1 MGIKLITL
9 SPRRQPFVLI
19 FLLFGSYLKPV
30 ELHHSAGFLCLI
42 EIFVI
47 RCVTESLGI
56 IYLIYIKGRS
66 RSFNQSKF
74 L

>member
-1 MGIKLITL
+1 MVAVCIN
-9 SPRRQPFVLI
+9 

-30 ELHHSAGFLCLI
+30 ELHYSAGFSCLI
-42 EIFVI
+42 EIIVI
-47 RCVTESLGI
+47 RFVTESPGV